1 MGFIKK
7 MMKKKALIISLNGT
21 KLSKMEKILLSKE
34 KPWGVILFRR
44 NLKSKKQIKNLTTN
58 IRYLTND
65 TKFPIIID
73 EEGAKVSRLGNIINH
88 GVSARFFGNLFKK
101 NKDFC
106 SKTYQEYIFSLS
118 KILNELGI
126 NINTIPVLDV
136 IRKNTDKI
144 IGNRSFSNDRKTVHQ
159 LGKLTLKYLHIKK
172 IAGVIKHIPGHGA
185 ATVDSHKKLPKVK
198 LHLKQLN
205 KKDFYPFKLLN
216 AKLAMTAH
224 ILYTKLDN
232 MNAATHSKKI
242 IKEIIRKK
250 IGFKGILIS
259 DDISMK
265 ALKYDLVTNATK
277 SIEAGCNLVL
287 YCAGKTND
295 NFKLIKSLPYI
306 DKFTSKKTSEFY
318 RFLM

>member
-1 MGFIKK
+1 
-7 MMKKKALIISLNGT
+7 MKKKALIISLNGT
-21 KLSKMEKILLSKE
+21 KLSKMEKILLSEE
-34 KPWGVILFRR
+34 KPWGVILFKR
-44 NLKSKKQIKNLTTN
+44 NLKSRKQIKNLTMS
-58 IRYLTND
+58 IRNLTND

-73 EEGAKVSRLGNIINH
+73 EEGEKVSRLRNIIKH
-88 GVSARFFGNLFKK
+88 DISASFFGNLYEK

-126 NINTIPVLDV
+126 NINSIPVLDV
-136 IRKNTDKI
+136 IRKNTNKI
-144 IGNRSFSNDRKTVHQ
+144 IGNRSFSNDIKIVKQ
-159 LGKLTLKYLHIKK
+159 LGKLTLKYLHQKK
-172 IAGVIKHIPGHGA
+172 IAGIIKHIPGHGA
-185 ATVDSHKKLPKVK
+185 ALVDSHKKLPKVK
-198 LHLKQLN
+198 LHFKKLN
-205 KKDFYPFKLLN
+205 QIDFYPFKLSN

-224 ILYTKLDN
+224 ILYTKIDN
-232 MNAATHSKKI
+232 INSATHSKKI

-265 ALKYDLVTNATK
+265 ALKYDLITNATK

-287 YCAGKTND
+287 YCAGKTSD

-306 DKFTSKKTSEFY
+306 DEFTSKKTSEFY
-318 RFLM
+318 KFLM